1 MKNVESTQAALI
13 SQRVNGLGRLSVHFK
28 DGRTRLDRLYQ
39 EGAAKLRMPRK
50 GGDPLEAILINT
62 AGGLT
67 GGDRLQWEVALQEN
81 ARALV
86 TTQACERIYRTSGG
100 EARIATRLKA
110 AKGTYLAWLP
120 QETILFD
127 RSALSRSLDVELQE
141 GAEALLVETT
151 IFGRLAMGEQIEQ
164 ASFKDRWRVTV
175 GGHLVHAEQ
184 FSIGPD
190 VTAQLKARAVTNG
203 AAAIATVLLIS
214 DRVEKLLDAAR
225 QAIGDDGGASVWQVG
240 TTKKLTARLYAPD
253 SYTLRKRLEPLLSLL
268 NEKAGLPE
276 IWSI

>member
-1 MKNVESTQAALI
+1 MKNDESSQAALS
-13 SQRVNGLGRLSVHFK
+13 SQRVNGFGRLSVHFK
-28 DGRTRLDRLYQ
+28 EGRTRLDRLYQ
-39 EGAAKLRMPRK
+39 EGAAKLRMPRN

-67 GGDRLQWEVALQEN
+67 GGDRLQWELELQEA

-127 RSALSRSLDVELQE
+127 QSALSRSLDVELEE
-141 GAEALLVETT
+141 GAQALLVEATV
-151 IFGRLAMGEQIEQ
+151 FGRLAMGEQIDE
-164 ASFKDRWRVTV
+164 ASFKDRWRIRV

-184 FSIGPD
+184 FRIGPD
-190 VTAQLKARAVTNG
+190 VAGQLSASAVTKG
-203 AAAIATVLLIS
+203 AAAIATVLLVS
-214 DRVEKLLDAAR
+214 ERAESLLDDAR
-225 QAIGDDGGASVWQVG
+225 RAIGEDSGASVWQVG
-240 TTKKLTARLYAPD
+240 ATSKLVARLHARD
-253 SYTLRKRLEPLLSLL
+253 SYSLRKRLDALLALL
-268 NEKAGLPE
+268 NEKAGLPK
-276 IWSI
+276 IWSN